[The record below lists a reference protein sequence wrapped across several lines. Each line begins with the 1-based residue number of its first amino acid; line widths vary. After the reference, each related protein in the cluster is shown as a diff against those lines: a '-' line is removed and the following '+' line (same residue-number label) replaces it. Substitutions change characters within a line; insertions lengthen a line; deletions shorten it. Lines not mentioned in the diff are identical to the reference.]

1 MSFLFFFFAPLAGG
15 ASGGRLGEGESGGR
29 LGRAKAAEDSDKAEV
44 KVGEGCG
51 EGPRGPPEND
61 SSWAFGGLGEGRKWE
76 EEEEAKCG
84 ICLRLCSG
92 GWDGGL
98 TMRSGS
104 GGKGSRGE
112 GSTEPDGTSE

>member
-1 MSFLFFFFAPLAGG
+1 MSFLFFFFVPLAGG

-61 SSWAFGGLGEGRKWE
+61 SSWAFGGLGEERKWE
-76 EEEEAKCG
+76 EEEEAKM
-84 ICLRLCSG
+84 
-92 GWDGGL
+92 WDLFAFMSWRMGRWL
-98 TMRSGS
+98 DYEKR
-104 GGKGSRGE
+104 
-112 GSTEPDGTSE
+112 